1 MKGDI
6 LKVGEHSPSKKI
18 LIATGLYPPDIGG
31 PATYSK
37 QLFDHLPLHG
47 VSVYIVNFG
56 KVRNL
61 PKILRHFIYF
71 LMLLKK
77 GRNTDVIFAQDPVS
91 VGLPAY
97 LASRIL
103 RKKFVL
109 KVVGDYAWEQY
120 CQKSSITGLQLPSL
134 EKFQEEKYDLITEMR
149 RRIQKYVAQHAFKVI
164 VPSNYLK
171 KILLGW
177 SVAESKIFVVYNS
190 FSPSSV
196 LEDKNEIRREYGING
211 NIIVSIGRL
220 VPWKGFGSLIEIMP
234 DILKDYPDAKLLI
247 IGDGSEKKNLNNKIL
262 NLSLENEVIMTGR
275 LPHEELRAYLKAS
288 DIFILNTAYEGFSH
302 QLLEAMAGGIPVVA
316 TDIGG
321 NPELIQDGKDGLL
334 VEYNNKE
341 EIKWV
346 ILELLRNE
354 KLRNTLI
361 QNAKE
366 KIREFSGEIMINE
379 TIKILI

>member
-316 TDIGG
+316 TDI
-321 NPELIQDGKDGLL
+321 
-334 VEYNNKE
+334 
-341 EIKWV
+341 
-346 ILELLRNE
+346 
-354 KLRNTLI
+354 
-361 QNAKE
+361 
-366 KIREFSGEIMINE
+366 
-379 TIKILI
+379 

>member
-1 MKGDI
+1 
-6 LKVGEHSPSKKI
+6 
-18 LIATGLYPPDIGG
+18 
-31 PATYSK
+31 
-37 QLFDHLPLHG
+37 
-47 VSVYIVNFG
+47 
-56 KVRNL
+56 
-61 PKILRHFIYF
+61 
-71 LMLLKK
+71 
-77 GRNTDVIFAQDPVS
+77 
-91 VGLPAY
+91 
-97 LASRIL
+97 
-103 RKKFVL
+103 
-109 KVVGDYAWEQY
+109 
-120 CQKSSITGLQLPSL
+120 
-134 EKFQEEKYDLITEMR
+134 
-149 RRIQKYVAQHAFKVI
+149 
-164 VPSNYLK
+164 
-171 KILLGW
+171 
-177 SVAESKIFVVYNS
+177 
-190 FSPSSV
+190 
-196 LEDKNEIRREYGING
+196 
-211 NIIVSIGRL
+211 
-220 VPWKGFGSLIEIMP
+220 MP